1 MKTRNRIIDWI
12 AFLFLLFAILPFNYS
27 CMGGKRHSGI
37 KPTTHLKITSFVSKI
52 ENEVVVNHLGY
63 MSSFNPLAR
72 IPNWIAYD
80 LTKEEVAGTVK
91 RDNGFYPDPD
101 LPLSVQATFGDYRNN
116 DGWDKGHMA
125 PAGDMKWSRQ
135 AMHESCFFTNIC
147 PQNRNLN
154 NGDWKSLEEKCR
166 SWAQKYGIIYIVCG
180 PIIGDMKN
188 GTLGENK
195 VVIPDAFF
203 KVLMVRV
210 GDEYEGI
217 GFVFENK
224 AGHQDLFNYAMS
236 IDSVESMT
244 GMDFFHQLPDK
255 VENKV
260 EADYHKEV
268 WMAH

>member
-1 MKTRNRIIDWI
+1 MISV
-12 AFLFLLFAILPFNYS
+12 FVVLLLLTVS
-27 CMGGKRHSGI
+27 CRSEAQELVKSGE
-37 KPTTHLKITSFVSKI
+37 KGTVLSYTGFTV
-52 ENEVVVNHLGY
+52 
-63 MSSFNPLAR
+63 SFNPQTKLP
-72 IPNWIAYD
+72 IWVAYE
-80 LTKEEVAGTVK
+80 LTKEETEGTVK
-91 RDNGFYPDPD
+91 RNNNYYPDPN
-101 LPLSVQATFGDYRNN
+101 LKEAQASNNDYRNS
-116 DGWDKGHMA
+116 GWDRGHMA
-125 PAGDMKWSRQ
+125 PAGDMKWSEQ
-135 AMHESCFFTNIC
+135 AMLESCYFTNMC
-147 PQNRNLN
+147 PQNKNLN
-154 NGDWKSLEEKCR
+154 GGDWRSLEERCR
-166 SWAQKYGIIYIVCG
+166 TLAGVYGSVQIVCG

-195 VVIPDAFF
+195 VAIPDAFF

-255 VENKV
+255 VENKM

-268 WMAH
+268 WMVH